1 MTVGIDYTE
10 LGRETARMVD
20 QVLKGTAVA
29 DIPVMQFKTDL
40 SIYVNRDVMEQLGI
54 TLPDSI
60 ANSENLVM
68 LEQE

>member
-1 MTVGIDYTE
+1 M
-10 LGRETARMVD
+10 
-20 QVLKGTAVA
+20 LKGTAVA

-40 SIYVNRDVMEQLGI
+40 SIYVNRNVMEQLGI